1 MFGDQARLQVV
12 RIVRHR
18 GQNRQ
23 AKEQKQRPKRDAHEE
38 RGEVAQVAQEDAQ
51 AKAGHKTHAFRQ
63 LQTALSARLAARL
76 VAKEL
81 QRCLAHLVKQAHERN
96 ENECSGGNHGT
107 LDEDFPAPVHLEG
120 RQAVRAVIEA
130 AHGLGKERNA
140 ERGAQ

>member
-18 GQNRQ
+18 RQNRQ

-81 QRCLAHLVKQAHERN
+81 QRRFTHFAKQTHQRD
-96 ENECSGGNHGT
+96 ENERGGGNHGT